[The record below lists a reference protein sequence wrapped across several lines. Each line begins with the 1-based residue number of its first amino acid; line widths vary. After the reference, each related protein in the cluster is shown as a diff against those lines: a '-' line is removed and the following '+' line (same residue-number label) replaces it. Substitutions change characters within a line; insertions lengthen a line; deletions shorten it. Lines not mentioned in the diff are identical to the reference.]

1 MLTGSVAASF
11 IYYPTTSVTSNKK
24 AESVVKTFRLNKFSV
39 TVRRTFF
46 LFFSDCGCRKKR
58 RVQPHCFFICRYGSS
73 HIQPFSLEVGFCG
86 ILLAL
91 KSEKVLK
98 KSARRF

>member
-46 LFFSDCGCRKKR
+46 FVFFPIADAERNAVCSRIAFLYA
-58 RVQPHCFFICRYGSS
+58 VTAHLIFS
-73 HIQPFSLEVGFCG
+73 PFRL
-86 ILLAL
+86 
-91 KSEKVLK
+91 
-98 KSARRF
+98 R

>member
-39 TVRRTFF
+39 TVRRTF
-46 LFFSDCGCRKKR
+46 FFSDCGCRKKR

>member
-46 LFFSDCGCRKKR
+46 
-58 RVQPHCFFICRYGSS
+58 CFFPIADAERNAVRSRIAFLYAVTAHLIFS
-73 HIQPFSLEVGFCG
+73 PFRL
-86 ILLAL
+86 
-91 KSEKVLK
+91 
-98 KSARRF
+98 R